1 MPQVNRVRGVLAPLF
16 MSVLVVAG
24 VAATAH
30 AQAAVVSGKITNEQ
44 GAPVLGAN
52 IFIRQLSLGATTNQN
67 GTYSITVPAAR
78 VTSQAVTVTARYIGY
93 EPQDKALT
101 LSGGIHTVD
110 FALKSDPFR
119 LDQVVVTGVADS
131 TSAKNLAFTVAHV
144 SGDQT
149 QDVPAANPLEALA
162 GKVSGLKVDAG
173 VGNPGG
179 TPAIRLRGS
188 TSLQVGASTPLIIV
202 DGVITTNNI
211 SDIDAQDI
219 ESIEVVKGAAGA
231 AFYGSNAA
239 NGVIAIST
247 KRGRNLAENHLT
259 ISARTEYGQSDIEHW
274 LPLNHGTRDQFNSD
288 GSIQL
293 LANGNPVVNTS
304 GFDDTAFPS
313 AGVNMY
319 RNQLQTYLGNNGY
332 YNNDFQV
339 GLRRGNTNFSS
350 SFSADHNGGI
360 LPFKNGQFKQ
370 NARFNVDQGVTDKLD
385 VSGSFTYGL
394 QHEDLSGSSTQGW
407 FNLLQ
412 APPMIDLLHPPGT
425 TDTTSYY
432 PVLPKYA
439 DANAR
444 PNPLYD
450 LKNQQNA
457 IRRERII
464 GAGAA
469 HYRVTDWL
477 RIDGNYGTD
486 RLNQQTQ
493 TYQPRGY
500 LSTTSGL
507 PGNGS
512 LNEGTTNNVSWN
524 SQVRA
529 TATKVWHDLLSTTS
543 GSYQME
549 NELDNNFSASGSK
562 FNVNQVPD
570 LAALDPTQLSVG
582 QGSQALRTTDYMG
595 SQSFTYRDR
604 YIFDG
609 LIRRDGSSLFGSD
622 ARWSNFYR
630 IAGAYRV
637 TQDFHIPDVQELK
650 LHVARGTAGLRPD
663 YNYQYETYTLS
674 GGQFQKNTLGNKG
687 LKPAI
692 LTENEYGIDAE
703 FLDRFSGQLNYADRT
718 TRDAFLQV
726 PLSSAASGGFTSQWQ
741 NAATIGSKTL
751 EGTLQTQIISRR
763 NFSYDMSL
771 TADHTTQ
778 KILTLNR
785 APYRVSA
792 DGAQGQN
799 VFWYQAGQS
808 LGIMYGQKF
817 VHTFDQLKQ
826 NPAYANA
833 NASDYVVNPLGYLV
847 TAASRGKSTEA
858 PIVYV
863 DATGNN
869 NFVLGDVNPDLN
881 YGIANDIRWG
891 NFNFHALF
899 DGQRGGK
906 IYNFS
911 NQWMMQDLRSADMD
925 MTNKAADQK
934 IAEGFF
940 SGGIYNNLSAD
951 EFYVQSGAYVKLRE
965 LSVAYNVAAKYL
977 PKLGLGRASGLKVAF
992 IGRNLFTWTNYT
1004 GFDPDVTSGGDFNY
1018 KIDGFKYPPFRTIS
1032 AQLEITF

>member
-1 MPQVNRVRGVLAPLF
+1 MSLLLA
-16 MSVLVVAG
+16 AG
-24 VAATAH
+24 VAATAQ
-30 AQAAVVSGKITNEQ
+30 AQSAVITGKITNEQ

-52 IFIRQLSLGATTNQN
+52 IFIRQLSIGTTTNQN
-67 GTYSITVPAAR
+67 GTYTITVPEAR
-78 VTSQAVTVTARYIGY
+78 ATSQAVTITARFIGY
-93 EPQDKALT
+93 VPQDKPLT
-101 LSGGIHTVD
+101 LTGGAHTLD
-110 FALKSDPFR
+110 FVLKSDPFR

-149 QDVPAANPLEALA
+149 KDVPASNPLEALA
-162 GKVSGLKVDAG
+162 GKVSGLKVDVG

-179 TPAIRLRGS
+179 NPTIRLRGS

-259 ISARTEYGQSDIEHW
+259 ITGRTEYGQSGVAHW
-274 LPLNHGTRDQFNSD
+274 IPLNHSTRDQFNSD

-293 LANGNPVVNTS
+293 LANGNPVVNTT
-304 GFDDTAFPS
+304 GFDDTPFPS
-313 AGVNMY
+313 TGVNRY
-319 RNQLQTYLGNNGY
+319 RDQLRTYLGDNSY

-360 LPFKNGQFKQ
+360 LPFRTGQFKQ
-370 NARFNVDQGVTDKLD
+370 NARFNVDQGITDKLD

-394 QHEDLSGSSTQGW
+394 QHQDLSATSTAGW

-412 APPMIDLLHPPGT
+412 APPMIDLVHPPGT

-439 DANAR
+439 DGNAR
-444 PNPLYD
+444 PNPLYQ
-450 LKNQQNA
+450 LANEQNS

-500 LSTTSGL
+500 LSTTSGA
-507 PGNGS
+507 PTNGQ
-512 LNEGTTNNVSWN
+512 LTEGTTANVAWN
-524 SQVRA
+524 SQLRA
-529 TATKVWHDLLSTTS
+529 TATKLWHDLLSTS
-543 GSYQME
+543 SASYQLE
-549 NELDNNFSASGSK
+549 NELDNNFNVGGTK
-562 FNVNQVPD
+562 LNVNEVPD
-570 LAALDPTQLSVG
+570 LAALDPTQITTLN
-582 QGSQALRTTDYMG
+582 QGKQALRTTDYMG

-609 LIRRDGSSLFGSD
+609 LIRRDGSSLFGPD
-622 ARWSNFYR
+622 ARWSTFYR
-630 IAGAYRV
+630 IAGAYRL
-637 TQDFHIPDVQELK
+637 TQDFHIPGFQELK
-650 LHVARGTAGLRPD
+650 LHVARGTAGIRPD

-674 GGQFQKNTLGNKG
+674 GGQFQKNTLGNKD
-687 LKPAI
+687 LKPAV
-692 LTENEYGIDAE
+692 LTEDEYGIDGE
-703 FLDRFSGQLNYADRT
+703 FLSRFSGQVNYADRT

-741 NAATIGSKTL
+741 NAASIGSKTL
-751 EGTLQTQIISRR
+751 EGSLQTRIFDRR
-763 NFSYDMSL
+763 NFSYDLSL

-792 DGAQGQN
+792 DNAQGQN
-799 VFWYQAGQS
+799 VFWYEAGKS
-808 LGIMYGQKF
+808 LGIIYGTRF
-817 VHTFDQLKQ
+817 VHSFEQLKE
-826 NPAYANA
+826 NPANA
-833 NASDYVVNPLGYLV
+833 NAVASDYVVNPLGYLV
-847 TAASRGKSTEA
+847 KASTRGKSNEA
-858 PIVYV
+858 PIVYK
-863 DATGNN
+863 DATGKSS
-869 NFVLGDVNPDLN
+869 FVLGDVNPDLN
-881 YGIANDIRWG
+881 YGISNDVRWG

-899 DGQRGGK
+899 DGQKGGK

-911 NQWMMQDLRSADMD
+911 KQWMMQDLRAADMD
-925 MTNKAADQK
+925 QSGKPDDQK
-934 IAEGFF
+934 VAEGFY

-951 EFYVQSGAYVKLRE
+951 EYFVQSGAYVKLRE

-992 IGRNLFTWTNYT
+992 IGRNLYTWTNYT

-1018 KIDGFKYPPFRTIS
+1018 RIDGFKYPPFRTIT